1 MKIRLLRD
9 ACCGA
14 DDQAGPLDMTLE
26 VDPSQTLGDF
36 IDAVMRTHF
45 LQFSSTRHTIT
56 GVAQELP
63 LVQVVALPG
72 EPQRAVFLVAPS
84 QPVGRLLREGL
95 IYFRF

>member
-1 MKIRLLRD
+1 MKIRLLRE

-14 DDQAGPLDMTLE
+14 DDQAGPLDMTLD
-26 VDPSQTLGDF
+26 VDPSQSLEDF
-36 IDAVMRTHF
+36 IQAVMRTHF

-56 GVAQELP
+56 GEVQDVP

-84 QPVGRLLREGL
+84 QPVGTLLREGL
-95 IYFRF
+95 IDFRF